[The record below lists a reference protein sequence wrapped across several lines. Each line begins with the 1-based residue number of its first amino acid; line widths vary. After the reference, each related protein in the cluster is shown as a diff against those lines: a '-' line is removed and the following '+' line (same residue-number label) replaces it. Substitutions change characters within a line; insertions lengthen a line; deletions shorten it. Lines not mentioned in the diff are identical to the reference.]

1 MRTEKFDIATR
12 VIHWALATCVV
23 LNLFILEE
31 GDPPHKWVGYTAC
44 ALVTA
49 RLVWGFIGGE
59 ASRFRSF
66 PVHVKSLVYFA
77 IWSLVFGLAITG
89 FMMGTDKYWGEEW
102 VEEIHSKISD
112 GLMVLIAIHLLGVF
126 IDSIRHRRKTWLN
139 MINGRVN

>member
-1 MRTEKFDIATR
+1 MRDYKFAIPSR
-12 VIHWALATCVV
+12 VIHWSLAVCII
-23 LNLFILEE
+23 LNLFLLEE
-31 GDPPHKWVGYTAC
+31 GDPPHKWIGYAATAIVV
-44 ALVTA
+44 L

-66 PVHVKSLVYFA
+66 PIHLKSLVYFGV
-77 IWSLVFGLAITG
+77 WGLVLGLAVTG

-102 VEEIHSKISD
+102 VEEIHEQISD
-112 GLMVLIAIHLLGVF
+112 GLMILIGIHLLGVF